1 MYVFS
6 GQNGDK
12 KCVKSFIF
20 AFNFCISL
28 LNVVFKN
35 LGINIF
41 EHDTIVVHIVNKK
54 GIFSQM
60 VARENK

>member
-1 MYVFS
+1 MYFQ
-6 GQNGDK
+6 GRKIIK
-12 KCVKSFIF
+12 KGVTSFMF
-20 AFNFCISL
+20 AFDFYIFL

-54 GIFSQM
+54 GIFSQKI
-60 VARENK
+60 ARENK